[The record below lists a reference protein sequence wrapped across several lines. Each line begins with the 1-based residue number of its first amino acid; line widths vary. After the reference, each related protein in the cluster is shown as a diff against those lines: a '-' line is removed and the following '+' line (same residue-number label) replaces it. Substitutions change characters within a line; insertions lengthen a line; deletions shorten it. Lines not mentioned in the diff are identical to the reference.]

1 MADLITAAR
10 YSLGSVLG
18 SKLEANG
25 ETREKTGRRGNRLQQ
40 LTDPSATAAIA
51 DLLPWRRHQHDR
63 TAAIQETRYS
73 PTSLASPFRGGL
85 ANE

>member
-1 MADLITAAR
+1 VADLITAAR

-25 ETREKTGRRGNRLQQ
+25 ETREKTGRSGNTLQ
-40 LTDPSATAAIA
+40 LTDPSAAAAIA

-63 TAAIQETRYS
+63 TAAIQETRYT